1 MLDAS
6 QNPQLGFEPIHES
19 RLESLDNFTSR
30 MAQATD
36 EARAALVKAADDMAW
51 FYDVHWREAP
61 RYSVGDKV
69 WLSSE
74 NIRTTHPTKKL
85 NYKWLSPYTIN
96 RVISHNAYQLTLPA
110 SFGQVH
116 PVFSV
121 TLLCPYDDD
130 PITECQECHPPP
142 PPPVV
147 CDGIEEYEVEKI
159 LDSRIFRGKVEY
171 LVHWKGYGVEEDE
184 WRPSRDV
191 RGSKRLVAEFHH
203 THPQAPRP

>member
-1 MLDAS
+1 
-6 QNPQLGFEPIHES
+6 
-19 RLESLDNFTSR
+19 

-36 EARAALVKAADDMAW
+36 KAWAALVKAADDMAR
-51 FYDVHWREAP
+51 FYDAHRHEAP
-61 RYSVGDKV
+61 KYSVGDKV

-74 NIRTTHPTKKL
+74 NIRTTRPTKKL
-85 NYKWLSPYTIN
+85 DYKWLGPYTID
-96 RVISHNAYQLTLPA
+96 RVISRNAYRLKLPT

-121 TLLCPYDDD
+121 TLLRPYDDD
-130 PITECQECHPPP
+130 PITERQERHPPP

-147 CDGIEEYEVEKI
+147 RDGIEEYEVEKI

-171 LVHWKGYGVEEDE
+171 LVRWKGYGVEEDE

-191 RGSKRLVAEFHH
+191 RGSKRLVAEFHR